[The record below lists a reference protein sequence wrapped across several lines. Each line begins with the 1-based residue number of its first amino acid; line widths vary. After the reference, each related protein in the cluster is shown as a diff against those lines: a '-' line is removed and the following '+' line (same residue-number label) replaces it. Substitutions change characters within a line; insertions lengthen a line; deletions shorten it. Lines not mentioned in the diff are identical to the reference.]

1 VPDKKQKPAHSQR
14 SGSAKKFSLPATI
27 FAADAAAYRVGVR
40 LRLFARLSVIRK
52 IEARLERMACLNTD

>member
-52 IEARLERMACLNTD
+52 IEARI